1 MKSYWSRALS
11 REVSRR
17 RMLATS
23 GATATAAALLAA
35 CGGGSSSGGS
45 KSSSAANGLVTQPVD
60 TFAQAKRGG
69 TLKYYI
75 TSEPRNLDTSNP
87 QADLNNVA
95 PEVYSALF
103 VEKVE
108 KLKLSTYELT
118 GDLAQSFEMSPDGLQ
133 ITAKLRPNVKFH
145 PVPPVNGRLLD
156 ADDVLASWKYYV

>member
-1 MKSYWSRALS
+1 MESYWSRALS

-17 RMLATS
+17 RALAAS
-23 GATATAAALLAA
+23 GAAASAAALLAA

-45 KSSSAANGLVTQPVD
+45 KSSSGANGLVSQPVD

-108 KLKLSTYELT
+108 KLKFSSHELT
-118 GDLAQSFEMSPDGLQ
+118 GALAQSFEMLPDCPQ
-133 ITAKLRPNVKFH
+133 ISAQLRPNV
-145 PVPPVNGRLLD
+145 
-156 ADDVLASWKYYV
+156 